1 LNIYGFQGY
10 PQVRDLDMN
19 GYPLEMT
26 KSFWTGFKV
35 PSGADISQYSDNELA
50 LQASRGNIALFQA
63 LVERYRRQA
72 YFYARGMVRN
82 SDDAHDLSQEAFVR
96 VYRHLKRFNP
106 AYPFK
111 VWLFHI
117 LSNLCKNH
125 LRQKKTRDN
134 VMVTSDDAGESAAP
148 DTDQPDRLFGRTEV
162 QSQVWNA
169 IGKLPEKFREI
180 IILSHFEELSY
191 NQMAEILGIPRGSVM
206 SRLYYARLKL
216 REILEEMG
224 VEL

>member
-1 LNIYGFQGY
+1 
-10 PQVRDLDMN
+10 MN
-19 GYPLEMT
+19 GYPLEI
-26 KSFWTGFKV
+26 KKPLWTGLRL
-35 PSGADISQYSDNELA
+35 SADISQYGDNDLV
-50 LQASRGNIALFQA
+50 LQASRGNISSFKT
-63 LVERYRRQA
+63 LVERYQKQA

-82 SDDAHDLSQEAFVR
+82 SDDAYDLSQEAFVR
-96 VYRHLKRFNP
+96 VYRHLKKFNP

-125 LRQKKTRDN
+125 LRQRKTRDK
-134 VMVTSDDAGESAAP
+134 VVVSSHDASESAAP
-148 DTDQPDRLFGRTEV
+148 DTSDPDRLFSQAEV
-162 QSQVWNA
+162 QGQVWIA

-180 IILSHFEELSY
+180 IILSHFQEMSY
-191 NQMAEILGIPRGSVM
+191 DQMAEVLEIPRGSVM

>member
-1 LNIYGFQGY
+1 
-10 PQVRDLDMN
+10 MN
-19 GYPLEMT
+19 GYPLEI
-26 KSFWTGFKV
+26 KKPLWTGLRLA
-35 PSGADISQYSDNELA
+35 SDTSQYDDNDLA
-50 LQASRGNIALFQA
+50 LQASRGKVASFKA
-63 LVERYRRQA
+63 LVERYQKQA

-82 SDDAHDLSQEAFVR
+82 SDDAYDLSQEAFVR
-96 VYRHLKRFNP
+96 VYRHLKKFNP

-125 LRQKKTRDN
+125 LRQKKTRDRII
-134 VMVTSDDAGESAAP
+134 VSSEDVGESAAP
-148 DTDQPDRLFGRTEV
+148 DTAEPDRLFGRSELEG
-162 QSQVWNA
+162 QVWTA
-169 IGKLPEKFREI
+169 IGRLPEKFREI
-180 IILSHFEELSY
+180 IILSHFQEMSY
-191 NQMAEILGIPRGSVM
+191 DQMAEVLEIPRGSVM